1 MSEPEF
7 QRLQRSFAAHLR
19 NPERHPAP
27 EGIEDR
33 RLSVYRELF
42 FNNINGFLEKGFP
55 VLRSLYDEPGWRRLV
70 RAFFDR
76 HACASPYFL
85 EIPEEFV
92 TFLAEAYE
100 PLADDPPFLAEL
112 AHYEWI
118 ELVLD
123 TATETVPEQGVQP
136 GGDLLR
142 GVPYLSPLHCVLN
155 YRWPVHKIGPAHRP
169 ETPPEQPVWLLVYR
183 NARDRV
189 AFMEIN
195 AVTARLLALMQ
206 EQPLSSGEQLLERL
220 ADELRFQDRDALR
233 RFGAELLEQLRERQL
248 ILGARLQPASL

>member
-27 EGIEDR
+27 SGLEDR
-33 RLSVYRELF
+33 RLTIYRQLF

-55 VLRSLYDEPGWRRLV
+55 VLRSLYDESGWRRLV
-70 RAFFDR
+70 RIFFDQ

-85 EIPEEFV
+85 DIPEEFV
-92 TFLAEAYE
+92 SFIAETYQAND
-100 PLADDPPFLAEL
+100 DDPPFLAEL
-112 AHYEWI
+112 AHYEWM

-142 GVPYLSPLHCVLN
+142 GVPYLNPLHCVLN
-155 YRWPVHKIGPAHRP
+155 YRWPVHLIGPDHRP
-169 ETPPEQPVWLLVYR
+169 DTPPEQPVWLLVYR
-183 NARDRV
+183 NAEEQV

-206 EQPLSSGEQLLERL
+206 ERPLSNGEQLLDQL
-220 ADELRFQDRDALR
+220 GDEMGFQDKDALR
-233 RFGAELLEQLRERQL
+233 GFGADLLEQLRQRQL
-248 ILGARLQPASL
+248 ILGARLQQTP